1 MAGALALSSIARADP
16 QLEPRDAPAA
26 TDEIAAVIGYR
37 RGGSGWK
44 TALPARDPDL
54 PADGGYFR
62 DALQR
67 SELEQLR
74 DAPDRERIRA
84 DQMTMAAIAAGDGR
98 AFARVV
104 TDQSAVLL
112 RFARS
117 VLDTGGDEAEE
128 VVQEALVRLWLN
140 AGSWQPTGR
149 IATWLHRV
157 VFRLCIDALR
167 RRRPSVA
174 IDEVADL
181 IPDAAPLASARL
193 ARIEDVRAIRAA
205 IAALPA
211 RQRVAI
217 VLCHFQG
224 LNQAEG
230 AAVMGVGEHAYESL
244 LSRARRNLRAALSKG
259 RASP

>member
-1 MAGALALSSIARADP
+1 MAEAAVLRKTVPTDAQLRAG
-16 QLEPRDAPAA
+16 
-26 TDEIAAVIGYR
+26 IAAPGVGEMASAIGYR
-37 RGGSGWK
+37 RRRAGWA
-44 TALPARDPDL
+44 TPIAVRGPDGRAEAAYV
-54 PADGGYFR
+54 PEASQG
-62 DALQR
+62 A
-67 SELEQLR
+67 ELEQLR

-104 TDQSAVLL
+104 ADQSPVLL

-128 VVQEALVRLWLN
+128 VVQEALVRLWLS
-140 AGSWQPTGR
+140 ARAWQPTGR

-157 VFRLCIDALR
+157 AFRLCIDALR

-174 IDEVADL
+174 IDDVADL
-181 IPDAAPLASARL
+181 IPDAAPLPSTRL
-193 ARIEDVRAIRAA
+193 ARIDDVRSIRAA
-205 IAALPA
+205 ITALPA

-244 LSRARRNLRAALSKG
+244 LSRARRNLRTALSKG
-259 RASP
+259 RATP